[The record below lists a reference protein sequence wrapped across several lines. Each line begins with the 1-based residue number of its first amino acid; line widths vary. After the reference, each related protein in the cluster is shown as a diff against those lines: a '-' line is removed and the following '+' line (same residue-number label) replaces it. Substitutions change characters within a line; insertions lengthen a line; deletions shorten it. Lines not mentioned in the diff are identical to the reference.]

1 VDSELTHPPSRASI
15 PAAPG
20 GRGLLVTIV
29 IILVVAALHLA
40 GALLIPI
47 VVSVLLSL
55 LLGPQV
61 RWLRLR
67 GVPEWVGAAGLVFG
81 TIGLLM
87 AGTGLLAGPAATW
100 IQRSP
105 KLVSQ
110 VEAKVR
116 RAIRP
121 FSAIQKAAQQV
132 DKATSGSGGGTSR
145 TVEMK
150 TPGLMQT
157 AGAGTAAAAGTTMVV
172 AFLTYF
178 LLATGQQLRQ
188 RIVGLSLEPPDQER
202 VEQAL
207 NEIERQTSRYL
218 VLTTMISIGV
228 GGATFALLRISGVPS
243 AGFWGVV
250 AGVLN
255 FIPYA
260 GALITAVL
268 IGAAAF
274 LAFDGVQIPLIVVGG
289 FFLIHLISGNI
300 VTPAVLGR
308 KLPLNTVALFVCL
321 LFWGWVW
328 GIPGAILAVP
338 LTVVLKVVCDHVD
351 RLRPVA
357 LLLHN

>member
-1 VDSELTHPPSRASI
+1 MDSELTHSPTRPSI
-15 PAAPG
+15 PGAPTG
-20 GRGLLVTIV
+20 GGLLVAIV
-29 IILVVAALHLA
+29 IILVVAVLYLA
-40 GALLIPI
+40 RALLIPI
-47 VVSVLLSL
+47 AVSILLSL

-67 GVPEWVGAAGLVFG
+67 GVPEWVGAATLVFG
-81 TIGLLM
+81 TVGLLIT
-87 AGTGLLAGPAATW
+87 GTGLLAGPAAAW
-100 IQRSP
+100 IARSP
-105 KLVSQ
+105 KVVSQ
-110 VEAKVR
+110 VEAKLR

-121 FSAIQKAAQQV
+121 FRAIQRTAEQV
-132 DKATSGSGGGTSR
+132 DKATSGSGGSASPK
-145 TVEMK
+145 VEMK
-150 TPGLMQT
+150 TPGIMQK
-157 AGAGTAAAAGTTMVV
+157 AGAGTIAAVGTTIAV

-188 RIVGLSLEPPDQER
+188 RIVALPLEPRHQQR